1 MVEYGEEK
9 KYSCDRCGKAFKTIH
24 KRSLLRLIKN
34 IHEGDVNKVLLKEE
48 KLQKKYEVVYTNAK
62 K

>member
-1 MVEYGEEK
+1 MVK
-9 KYSCDRCGKAFKTIH
+9 KKNILVTAFKTNH
-24 KRSLLRLIKN
+24 KCSLLRHIKN